1 MKKKLL
7 SGNSFFRDIFPKK
20 LIKGISA
27 LLYKGRESIVFSVN
41 TGTELDE
48 AI

>member
-7 SGNSFFRDIFPKK
+7 SGNSFFRDILPEK
-20 LIKGISA
+20 LIKTVSV